1 MTPVWHSRQ
10 RYLPHH
16 AYAGLHGFRECG
28 SGKPFPFSLCFALVI
43 GFLTIFLL
51 LPQVIARVRN
61 LMRQCTQQFYWLEAA
76 KTMRVYIAHNM
87 KDSEDLHVRLEME
100 KSEVTIARK
109 LTEEG
114 VDLLKR
120 VEEEKEAT
128 QAKAHR
134 LVEKNETMEV
144 GKKKAEGE
152 TGRLSQEL
160 EELWTRFAIQK
171 EELEAEYQKQVDNM
185 FFYGYHYC
193 MKKHGIAQDTPRV
206 SSDEEKEVV
215 SGPAR
220 GEGDASGADPF
231 SGRA

>member
-1 MTPVWHSRQ
+1 
-10 RYLPHH
+10 
-16 AYAGLHGFRECG
+16 
-28 SGKPFPFSLCFALVI
+28 
-43 GFLTIFLL
+43 
-51 LPQVIARVRN
+51 
-61 LMRQCTQQFYWLEAA
+61 
-76 KTMRVYIAHNM
+76 
-87 KDSEDLHVRLEME
+87 ME
-100 KSEVTIARK
+100 KSEVTVARK

-114 VDLLKR
+114 VGLLKR

-152 TGRLSQEL
+152 AGRLSQEL

-171 EELEAEYQKQVDNM
+171 EELEAKYQKQVDNM

-193 MKKHGIAQDTPRV
+193 MKKHGITQDTPRV
-206 SSDEEKEVV
+206 LSDEEKEVV
-215 SGPAR
+215 SGLAR